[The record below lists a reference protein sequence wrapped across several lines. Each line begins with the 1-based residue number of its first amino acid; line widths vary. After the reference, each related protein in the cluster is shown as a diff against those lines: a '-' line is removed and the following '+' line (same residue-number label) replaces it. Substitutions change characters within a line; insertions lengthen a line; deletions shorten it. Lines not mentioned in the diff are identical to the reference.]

1 MAIPQPVTQSIIFQH
16 LQGKKY
22 QEIQRNINRVFS
34 SIYSL
39 RQIRGKIDRYKYF
52 LQRSEQPNYD
62 RRKNCTKLTFIVK
75 LLIKYFNQ
83 ESNGYMTGMTI
94 SNKVFNILQLRVF
107 PNTINQYRHSLGTY
121 FKKKLNIKI

>member
-1 MAIPQPVTQSIIFQH
+1 MLNQNFFYEEFNFLRFKMAIPQPVTQSIIFQH

-22 QEIQRNINRVFS
+22 QEIQS
-34 SIYSL
+34 
-39 RQIRGKIDRYKYF
+39 RYKYF

-94 SNKVFNILQLRVF
+94 SNKVFNILQLRVC

-121 FKKKLNIKI
+121 FKKKLKNNI